1 MQHDYATLSPVVNL
15 LHNDKRSP
23 LLYYSPKFCF
33 KIADGQGMAALGSR
47 QPLPVLCQIHRC
59 AILIDLVE
67 SRKQLSTDTSMIYQ
81 DHLWSNDTFQVFLA
95 QFAFAAG
102 YYNRLQ
108 YRWFVSI
115 LLPIPQTNHSDFH
128 DPRLPFLQIFASF
141 HSLVAIDQ
149 KSLPDNDGTI
159 CHRYRVL

>member
-1 MQHDYATLSPVVNL
+1 MLSSLVNL
-15 LHNDKRSP
+15 LHNNKRSS
-23 LLYYSPKFCF
+23 LLYHFPIFSF

-47 QPLPVLCQIHRC
+47 QPLPVLCQIHRHI
-59 AILIDLVE
+59 ILIDLVE
-67 SRKQLSTDTSMIYQ
+67 CRKQLSTDTSTICQ

-95 QFAFAAG
+95 QFAFAAS

-108 YRWFVSI
+108 YRWFVSV
-115 LLPIPQTNHSDFH
+115 LLPIPQTNHSNSH
-128 DPRLPFLQIFASF
+128 DLRLPFLQIFASF

-159 CHRYRVL
+159 CHCYCVL